1 MHINFEFHLLF
12 TKKATSFERGFLL
25 HIAWQVFD
33 LDILLT
39 KDVLPVVYRNA
50 VEKSRIYGDANKV
63 YSLLEMGYT
72 PKMNIKKI
80 TPISVEILWA
90 LVKRVYVRIHHH
102 WSKKYITIKKL
113 LDNTM
118 VVRMPYKLLIS
129 SKV

>member
-63 YSLLEMGYT
+63 YSPLEIDYT
-72 PKMNIKKI
+72 PKMNTKKI
-80 TPISVEILWA
+80 TPISVESLWA

-102 WSKKYITIKKL
+102 
-113 LDNTM
+113 
-118 VVRMPYKLLIS
+118 
-129 SKV
+129 